1 MFYFLFLQVLRC
13 FTSLSIAL
21 QPYLIQTGGIPH
33 YRDRVSPFGN
43 LRIKA
48 YLPLPE
54 AYRSLSRPSSPVHAK
69 AFTVRPY

>member
-54 AYRSLSRPSSPVHAK
+54 A
-69 AFTVRPY
+69 